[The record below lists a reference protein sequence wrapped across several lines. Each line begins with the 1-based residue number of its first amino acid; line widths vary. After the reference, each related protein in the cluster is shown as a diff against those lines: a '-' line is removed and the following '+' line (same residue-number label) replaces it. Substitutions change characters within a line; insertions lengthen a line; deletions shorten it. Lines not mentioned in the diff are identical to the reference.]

1 MVKAAEELA
10 TYGISPEQLEQAV
23 LRLAEREGETR
34 QVERLRETA
43 LLYRCYQQVQSH
55 DYASYASNMDYLAE
69 SIRLGMISNA
79 DIYIDGYL
87 EFTPAELVVLAALLS
102 VDSNR
107 INITLPIDPALLE
120 KNLPGRARF
129 AAPLATCS
137 V

>member
-1 MVKAAEELA
+1 MIMLA
-10 TYGISPEQLEQAV
+10 MPG
-23 LRLAEREGETR
+23 
-34 QVERLRETA
+34 
-43 LLYRCYQQVQSH
+43 
-55 DYASYASNMDYLAE
+55 NMDYLAE

-120 KNLPGRARF
+120 KNLPAEHVLQ
-129 AAPLATCS
+129 PH
-137 V
+137 